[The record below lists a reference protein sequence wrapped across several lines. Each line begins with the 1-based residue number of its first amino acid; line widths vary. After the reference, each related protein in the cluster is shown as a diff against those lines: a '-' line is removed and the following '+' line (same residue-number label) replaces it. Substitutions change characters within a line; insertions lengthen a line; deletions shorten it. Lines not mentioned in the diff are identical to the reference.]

1 MWTNNQHNKVA
12 EILCRRDGCTRE
24 EAEELIQITIDEIEE
39 AINDYEAVCD
49 IMMNNLGLEPDFILD
64 LFY

>member
-1 MWTNNQHNKVA
+1 MWTNNQRNKVA

-24 EAEELIQITIDEIEE
+24 EAEELIQLTINEIEQ
-39 AINDYEAVCD
+39 ADYDYETTID
-49 IMMNNLGLEPDFILD
+49 IMMDNLGLEGDYILD

>member
-39 AINDYEAVCD
+39 AMDDYEAVCD

>member
-1 MWTNNQHNKVA
+1 MWPNNQRNKVA

-39 AINDYEAVCD
+39 AMDDYEAVCD

>member
-1 MWTNNQHNKVA
+1 MWTNNQRNKVA

-39 AINDYEAVCD
+39 AMEDYEAVCD

>member
-1 MWTNNQHNKVA
+1 MWTNNQRNKVT
-12 EILCRRDGCTRE
+12 EILRRRDGCTRE

-39 AINDYEAVCD
+39 AMDDYEAVCD

>member
-1 MWTNNQHNKVA
+1 MWTNNQRNKVA

-39 AINDYEAVCD
+39 AIDDYEAVCD

>member
-1 MWTNNQHNKVA
+1 MWTNNQRNKVA

-39 AINDYEAVCD
+39 VMDDYEAVCD

>member
-1 MWTNNQHNKVA
+1 MWTNNQRNKVA

-24 EAEELIQITIDEIEE
+24 EAEELIQLTIDEIEQ
-39 AINDYEAVCD
+39 ADYDYETVID
-49 IMMNNLGLEPDFILD
+49 IMMDNLGLEGDYILD

>member
-1 MWTNNQHNKVA
+1 MWTNNQCNKVA

-39 AINDYEAVCD
+39 AMDDYEAVCD

>member
-1 MWTNNQHNKVA
+1 MWTNNQRNKVA

-39 AINDYEAVCD
+39 AMDDYEAVCD
-49 IMMNNLGLEPDFILD
+49 IMMDNLGLEPDFILD

>member
-1 MWTNNQHNKVA
+1 MRTNNQRNKVA

-39 AINDYEAVCD
+39 AMDDYEAVCD

>member
-1 MWTNNQHNKVA
+1 MWTNNPHNKVA

-39 AINDYEAVCD
+39 AMDDYEAVCD
-49 IMMNNLGLEPDFILD
+49 IMMDNLGLEPDFILD

>member
-1 MWTNNQHNKVA
+1 MWTNNQRNKVA

-39 AINDYEAVCD
+39 AMDDYEAVCD
-49 IMMNNLGLEPDFILD
+49 IMMDNLGLEPDYILD

>member
-1 MWTNNQHNKVA
+1 MWTNNQRNEVTK
-12 EILCRRDGCTRE
+12 ILCRRDGCTRE

-39 AINDYEAVCD
+39 AMDDYEAVCD

-64 LFY
+64 LLY

>member
-1 MWTNNQHNKVA
+1 MWTNNQRNKVA

-24 EAEELIQITIDEIEE
+24 EAEELIQITIDEIEQ
-39 AINDYEAVCD
+39 ADDDHD
-49 IMMNNLGLEPDFILD
+49 IVIGIMRNNLGLKYADILD

>member
-1 MWTNNQHNKVA
+1 MWTYNQRNKVA

-39 AINDYEAVCD
+39 AIDDYEAVCD

>member
-1 MWTNNQHNKVA
+1 MWTNNQRNKVA

-24 EAEELIQITIDEIEE
+24 EAEELIQLTIDEIEQ
-39 AINDYEAVCD
+39 ADYDYETVID
-49 IMMNNLGLEPDFILD
+49 IMLDNLGLEGDYILD

>member
-1 MWTNNQHNKVA
+1 MWMNNQRNKVA

-39 AINDYEAVCD
+39 VMDDYEAVCD

>member
-39 AINDYEAVCD
+39 AIDDYEAVCD

>member
-1 MWTNNQHNKVA
+1 MWTNNQRNKVA

-39 AINDYEAVCD
+39 AMDDYEAVCD

>member
-1 MWTNNQHNKVA
+1 MWTNNQREKVA
-12 EILCRRDGCTRE
+12 ALLCRRDGCTFE

-39 AINDYEAVCD
+39 AMDDYGVVCD

>member
-1 MWTNNQHNKVA
+1 MWTNNQRNEVT

-24 EAEELIQITIDEIEE
+24 EAEKLIQLTIDEIEQAE
-39 AINDYEAVCD
+39 DDHDTVIG
-49 IMMNNLGLEPDFILD
+49 IMRNNLGLKYACILD

>member
-39 AINDYEAVCD
+39 AMDDYEAVCD
-49 IMMNNLGLEPDFILD
+49 IMMNNLDLEPDFILD

>member
-1 MWTNNQHNKVA
+1 MWTNNQRNKVA
-12 EILCRRDGCTRE
+12 EILRRRDGCTRE

-39 AINDYEAVCD
+39 AMDDYEAVCD